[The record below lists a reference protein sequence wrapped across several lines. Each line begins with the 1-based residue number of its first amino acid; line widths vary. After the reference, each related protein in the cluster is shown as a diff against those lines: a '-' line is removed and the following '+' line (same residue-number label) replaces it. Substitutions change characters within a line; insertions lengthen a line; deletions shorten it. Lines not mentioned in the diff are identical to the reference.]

1 MPTHLHIFSLLGA
14 LLMTALTSLLPPL
27 LEALSPAPR
36 RQVSRMLPAEVTIA
50 RTKPQAELPAS
61 QPEMKPLRESAPQ
74 THMMPQLN
82 SVATASRRSG
92 EGVLHEI
99 AEVPE
104 MPDYQ
109 LSAIPM
115 ATSLVPDLTL
125 PGVQANLQADA
136 SSAASISEGSHSPQR
151 RDAVATGAAS
161 ISEGSPSPQRRDAVA
176 TALPRP
182 IRQTRP
188 VYPYAAK
195 IRGIEGRVL
204 VEFTVFPD
212 GHCGEAQVLSAIPAG
227 YFEKA
232 ALDAVEQWRFAP
244 AVKDGSSVPARMKIQ
259 IAFDLQNP

>member
-36 RQVSRMLPAEVTIA
+36 RQALRRLPAEVTFT

-61 QPEMKPLRESAPQ
+61 QPEMHPFPASTPQ
-74 THMMPQLN
+74 THTVPQLN
-82 SVATASRRSG
+82 SVATVSRRCG
-92 EGVLHEI
+92 EGALHEI
-99 AEVPE
+99 AEVQE
-104 MPDYQ
+104 MPMVP
-109 LSAIPM
+109 L
-115 ATSLVPDLTL
+115 TTTLVPDLTL

-151 RDAVATGAAS
+151 QDAVAT
-161 ISEGSPSPQRRDAVA
+161 DA
-176 TALPRP
+176 PRP

-195 IRGIEGRVL
+195 VRGIEGRVL

-212 GHCGEAQVLSAIPAG
+212 GHCGEAQVLSATPAG